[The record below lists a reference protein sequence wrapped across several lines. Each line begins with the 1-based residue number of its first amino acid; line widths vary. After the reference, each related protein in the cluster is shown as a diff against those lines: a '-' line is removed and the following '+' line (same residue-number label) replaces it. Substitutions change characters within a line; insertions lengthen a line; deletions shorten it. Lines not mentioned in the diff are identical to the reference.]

1 MVTDYDCWHPGHDNV
16 DVETIIK
23 VLLDNA
29 ALARSLIKTV
39 APRMRA
45 RPALW
50 PSGDDRA
57 LESALITAPNA
68 RDPAIVKMLDAVAGR
83 LFI

>member
-1 MVTDYDCWHPGHDNV
+1 
-16 DVETIIK
+16 TIIG

-29 ALARSLIKTV
+29 ARARSLIKTV
-39 APRMRA
+39 APRMRT
-45 RPALW
+45 RPALC

-57 LESALITAPNA
+57 LESALITAHDA
-68 RDPAIVKMLDAVAGR
+68 RDPAIVKKLDAVAGR